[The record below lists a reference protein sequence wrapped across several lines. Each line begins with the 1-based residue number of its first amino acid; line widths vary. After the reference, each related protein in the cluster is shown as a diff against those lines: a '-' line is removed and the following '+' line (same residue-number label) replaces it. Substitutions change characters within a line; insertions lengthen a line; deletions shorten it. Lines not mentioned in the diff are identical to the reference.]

1 MINLGGKNL
10 ERKILKPTMEMKYA
24 EELEAL
30 KQIDTASKPENWHMS
45 PKAVRV
51 FILGS
56 EKPIEYN
63 NKKIKISKK
72 FFGDDSLVERSI
84 ITLAGNRGLM
94 LVGDPGTAKTML
106 SELLSAAI
114 CGTSTNTIQGTAGT
128 TEDMIKY
135 SWNYAMLISKG
146 PVKEALVPAPLFIG
160 MKDGIITRFEEIT
173 RCPLEMQDSMIS
185 VMSDKILN
193 IPEFTE
199 QPVLYAKPGFN
210 IIATANTRDKGINE
224 MSSALKRR
232 FNFETV
238 LPVNS
243 VTLEAKIIEQ
253 ECEKMFEEANI
264 KMKVEHDIVEVLALT
279 FRELRE
285 GVSHENIKIDVPS
298 SVMSTAEAVS
308 VYFQTALHSYYYEEG
323 KLTTDKLVQ
332 NIKGAVIKENKDDL
346 AKLKNYFNTVVKKRA
361 EKEGCLWVDYYEARN
376 NLK

>member
-1 MINLGGKNL
+1 M
-10 ERKILKPTMEMKYA
+10 EQKILKPTMEMKYA
-24 EELEAL
+24 EELKAL
-30 KQIDTASKPENWHMS
+30 KANDNGNKPENWILS
-45 PKAVRV
+45 PKAIRT

-56 EKPIEYN
+56 NKALEYEG
-63 NKKIKISKK
+63 KKIKISKK
-72 FFGDDSLVERSI
+72 FYGDDSLVERSI
-84 ITLAGNRGLM
+84 VTLAGNRGLM

-106 SELLSAAI
+106 SELLSAGV

-135 SWNYAMLISKG
+135 SWNYAMLLSKG
-146 PVKEALVPAPLFIG
+146 PVKEALVPAPLYTG
-160 MKDGIITRFEEIT
+160 MKEGIITRFEEIT

-193 IPEFTE
+193 VPELAE
-199 QPVLYAKPGFN
+199 EPVLYAKPGFN
-210 IIATANTRDKGINE
+210 VIATANTRDKGINE

-243 VTLEAKIIEQ
+243 ISLEAKIIEQ

-264 KMKVEHDIVEVLALT
+264 SMKIEHDVVEVLALT

-285 GVSHENIKIDVPS
+285 GVSHENIKVDVPS

-308 VYFQTALHSYYYEEG
+308 VYFQTAIHSYYYDDG
-323 KLTTDKLVQ
+323 KVVVEDLVQ
-332 NIKGAVIKENKDDL
+332 NIKGAVLKENKEDL
-346 AKLKNYFNTVVKKRA
+346 TKLKNYFNTVVKKRA
-361 EKEGCLWVDYYEARN
+361 EKEGSLWVDYYEARN
-376 NLK
+376 KLK